1 MDAQRGTLQSDDPD
15 EEKKQKDIKGL
26 LNKIT
31 PEKYETIRD
40 KVIATGIDNAKTL
53 RGLID
58 QAGCLPSTLCFCP
71 RWQYCRTGRNCWCRL
86 NACWQCFCPYC

>member
-1 MDAQRGTLQSDDPD
+1 MQRGTTQSEDPE
-15 EEKKQKDIKGL
+15 EEKKQKEIKGL

-40 KVIATGIDNAKTL
+40 KVVSTGIEYAKTL

-58 QAGCLPSTLCFCP
+58 QARLAFQACVGAISFKFSASCP
-71 RWQYCRTGRNCWCRL
+71 WP
-86 NACWQCFCPYC
+86 AC

>member
-1 MDAQRGTLQSDDPD
+1 MQRGTTQSDDPE
-15 EEKKQKDIKGL
+15 EEKKQKEIKGL

-40 KVIATGIDNAKTL
+40 KVISTGIENAKTL

-58 QAGCLPSTLCFCP
+58 QARLAVRLAACGGALVVNLSW
-71 RWQYCRTGRNCWCRL
+71 RWP
-86 NACWQCFCPYC
+86 AC